1 MTNQAINSRDY
12 IKSIDFGY
20 VETYSFQQN
29 AYYAETT
36 RNSGTISWHDQR
48 ITDPDKKISPS
59 SRKISS
65 FKCTDAEG
73 IRLIRILEIDVMNLP
88 AWMCAPIYRD
98 AIVFYNKDRE
108 VVSALNICFECL
120 YMENNMGINIEADE
134 RTYDLLKSFLISKG
148 HAIRS

>member
-1 MTNQAINSRDY
+1 MANQAINSRDY
-12 IKSIDFGY
+12 IKSIDFEY
-20 VETYSFQQN
+20 VETYSFQLN
-29 AYYAETT
+29 TYYFETN
-36 RNSGTISWHDQR
+36 RNSDTISWHDQR
-48 ITDPDKKISPS
+48 ITGPDKKINPS

-65 FKCTDAEG
+65 FQCADAEG
-73 IRLIRILEIDVMNLP
+73 ITLIRILEIDVANMP

-134 RTYDLLKSFLISKG
+134 STYDLLKSFLISKG
-148 HAIRS
+148 HEISS